1 MSKDVM
7 IGKIL
12 SSVFFVL
19 GVILFVASFTTLYF
33 YDAEENSVKTLTD
46 GVVEVEKGNEG
57 YRVYTK
63 HSCED
68 LEIDIYYESLFD
80 RGNLVWDKSCSGGL
94 LEFRPTASGDWNYV
108 GTITFE
114 QYSQYTSEVK
124 IDFNIS
130 ASHEV
135 MVTDREPIER
145 GLGLRTFAT
154 YSIAAGGIFILVTK
168 KSQLKRELTTKDNE
182 LFVNH
187 LFASNQENATR
198 YLTAL
203 KNHVTSMKISHTELF
218 SSFDINKDGQIDHY
232 ELLNGFNSL
241 GIEGLSPMDVNELV
255 TLMDIN
261 GDGKINL
268 YELGTELDKDRD
280 NDD

>member
-1 MSKDVM
+1 M

-94 LEFRPTASGDWNYV
+94 LEFRPAASGDWNYV

-130 ASHEV
+130 ASH
-135 MVTDREPIER
+135 
-145 GLGLRTFAT
+145 
-154 YSIAAGGIFILVTK
+154 
-168 KSQLKRELTTKDNE
+168 
-182 LFVNH
+182 
-187 LFASNQENATR
+187 
-198 YLTAL
+198 
-203 KNHVTSMKISHTELF
+203 
-218 SSFDINKDGQIDHY
+218 
-232 ELLNGFNSL
+232 
-241 GIEGLSPMDVNELV
+241 
-255 TLMDIN
+255 
-261 GDGKINL
+261 GDGHSIVNQSREVL
-268 YELGTELDKDRD
+268 VYVHLQHIALLQAVSSYW
-280 NDD
+280 

>member
-1 MSKDVM
+1 MSKDVL
-7 IGKIL
+7 IGKVL

-19 GVILFVASFTTLYF
+19 GVILLVASFTILYF
-33 YDAEENSVKTLTD
+33 YDAEDNSVKTLTD
-46 GVVEVEKGNEG
+46 GIIEVEKGNEG

-63 HSCED
+63 QSCDD

-80 RGNLVWDKSCSGGL
+80 RGTLVWDKSCSGGL
-94 LEFRPTASGDWNYV
+94 LEFRPAASGDWNYV

-114 QYSQYTSEVK
+114 QYAKYSSEVK

-145 GLGLRTFAT
+145 GLGLRTLAS
-154 YSIAAGGIFILVTK
+154 YCIAAGGLFILVTK
-168 KSQLKRELTTKDNE
+168 RAQLKRELTTKDNE

-198 YLTAL
+198 YLKAL
-203 KNHVTSMKISHTELF
+203 KNHVTNIKISHTELF

-255 TLMDIN
+255 SLMDIN

-268 YELGTELDKDRD
+268 YELGKELDNERI